1 MKKEQKTNIW
11 KLLFIIAPAIL
22 FGNIAEILNDKNIA
36 FTVGLTIIGVSLGF
50 LAHYLTQK
58 KTLAIKIIA
67 IGILIVIPLSIIAFN
82 VENELEKKWSNQT
95 INTIEFSSPT
105 ELKLINSD
113 IPENLKEYYNK
124 LEIYND
130 GKKDK
135 SIILYAIEL
144 KDENID
150 LKNYFEQYLES
161 FKVKISNIKTV
172 DIIEQIESE
181 NDILTKFKFNTKN
194 ETLNGYSRFI
204 KKDRNLNMFW
214 LVPFSKSYTE
224 KYIEKFNKNIL
235 TEKL

>member
-1 MKKEQKTNIW
+1 MNKEQKTNTW
-11 KLLFIIAPAIL
+11 KLLFIISPAIL
-22 FGNIAEILNDKNIA
+22 FGNIAEILDDKNIA

-50 LAHYLTQK
+50 LAHYLTKK
-58 KTLAIKIIA
+58 KTLSIKIIA
-67 IGILIVIPLSIIAFN
+67 LSILIIIPLSIIVFN
-82 VENELEKKWSNQT
+82 VENELEKKWSNQI

-105 ELKLINSD
+105 VLKLINSD

-135 SIILYAIEL
+135 SIILYTIEL

-150 LKNYFEQYLES
+150 LKNYFEQYLET
-161 FKVKISNIKTV
+161 FKVKIPNIKTV

-181 NDILTKFKFNTKN
+181 NDILTKFKFSTKN

-235 TEKL
+235 TQKL

>member
-1 MKKEQKTNIW
+1 MNKEQKINIW
-11 KLLFIIAPAIL
+11 KLLFIITPAIF
-22 FGNIAEILNDKNIA
+22 FGKITEILNDKNIA
-36 FTVGLTIIGVSLGF
+36 FTFGLTIIGVSLGF
-50 LAHYLTQK
+50 LAHYLTKK

-67 IGILIVIPLSIIAFN
+67 LSILIIIPISIIALN
-82 VENELEKKWSNQT
+82 VENELEKKWSNQI

-105 ELKLINSD
+105 KLKLINSD

-124 LEIYND
+124 LEIYK
-130 GKKDK
+130 GEKKGK

-150 LKNYFEQYLES
+150 LKNYFEQYLEA
-161 FKVKISNIKTV
+161 FKVKIPNIITV

-194 ETLNGYSRFI
+194 KTLNGYSRFI
-204 KKDRNLNMFW
+204 KKDRNLNLFW

-235 TEKL
+235 TQKL